1 MIQTVTKNEL
11 MLMTGLQKT
20 QAQRLMRQAK
30 ALMVADG
37 FDWYAGKRVTRVP
50 IQAIE
55 RILGYKINTENDII
69 DSVQKV
75 DTVIDKDNIQ

>member
-1 MIQTVTKNEL
+1 
-11 MLMTGLQKT
+11 MTGLQKT